1 MNPEPEFE
9 EQKRASVEG
18 QGGDARL
25 KTLTREW
32 FDATC
37 KHRYTYNFTWLGRP
51 IIQYP
56 QDIVAMQ
63 ELIWEVKPDLVIE
76 TGIAHGGSLV
86 LYASILELLGG
97 DGRILG
103 VDVDIRSQN
112 RTAIEAHPMAK
123 RIEMIQGSSTDAAVV
138 ARVMESVR
146 GRKRVMVVLD
156 SDHTHAHVLREL
168 ELYSPFVTKDSYLVV
183 FDTVVELMS
192 KEAFPNRPWGP
203 GDNPW
208 TAVQRF
214 LESNDRFE
222 IDGRVED
229 KLLVTVAPGGYL
241 RCIRDLS

>member
-1 MNPEPEFE
+1 MNPEQEFE
-9 EQKRASVEG
+9 QQKRASVER
-18 QGGDARL
+18 QGRDARL
-25 KTLTREW
+25 KGLTREW
-32 FDATC
+32 FEATC
-37 KHRYTYNFTWLGRP
+37 RHRYTYNFTWLGRP

-103 VDVDIRSQN
+103 VDVDIRSHN

-123 RIEMIQGSSTDAAVV
+123 RIDMIQGSSTDATVL
-138 ARVMESVR
+138 ARVRESAR
-146 GRKRVMVVLD
+146 GRKHVMVVLD
-156 SDHTHAHVLREL
+156 SNHTHAHVLREL
-168 ELYSPFVTKDSYLVV
+168 ELYSPFVTRGSYLVV
-183 FDTVVELMS
+183 FDTVVERMS
-192 KEAFPNRPWGP
+192 KEAFPERPWGP

-208 TAVQRF
+208 TAVQSF
-214 LESNDRFE
+214 LETTDRFE
-222 IDGRVED
+222 VDRRVED

-241 RCIRDLS
+241 RCIRDLA